1 MQSPTRRALLSATLG
16 GAALTLTAC
25 SDGAPSPRK
34 AATPDP
40 DVALRRR
47 AAEATTAL
55 IAAYDAALT
64 AHPALAA
71 RLHPLR
77 AQLLQHRTA
86 FSTTP
91 PTPPTPPTTAPPT
104 SPPTPAATLTA
115 LAAAERRTADTRITA
130 LPTASPELARLLASV
145 AAAGAVHAL
154 LLAQP

>member
-40 DVALRRR
+40 DVVLRRR

-86 FSTTP
+86 FST
-91 PTPPTPPTTAPPT
+91 TPPTPPTTAPPT